1 MIVPPR
7 GHPSAP
13 AYSNGARVTREGP
26 CWLWPLPSSRL
37 IIRLRLSARLR
48 LSFAAI
54 TALLEVGVC
63 NAAPI
68 TYDVDQTI
76 GAGSVMGTIQTNG
89 ATGVLD
95 SADIIG
101 WNLELNGVGASI
113 NLTNS
118 NSVVDDVGSD
128 VTATANDLFFNYSG
142 ADNGFLVFQ
151 VVLFSGNEYY
161 CNAVTSQGFDCAP
174 GASVVPQSH
183 SDPSA
188 QFELR
193 TGNQIIGT
201 VPSAVP
207 EPSTLSVMLLGLAGI
222 ALAYRLQR
230 AKR

>member
-1 MIVPPR
+1 MRP
-7 GHPSAP
+7 H
-13 AYSNGARVTREGP
+13 
-26 CWLWPLPSSRL
+26 SSRL
-37 IIRLRLSARLR
+37 IIRLRLTTRLL
-48 LSFAAI
+48 LSFAFI
-54 TALLEVGVC
+54 TALLEVSVC

-76 GAGSVMGTIQTNG
+76 DAGSVIGTIQTNG

-118 NSVVDDVGSD
+118 NSVVDDTGSD
-128 VTATANDLFFNYSG
+128 VTATANDLLFNYSG
-142 ADNGFLVFQ
+142 TDNGFLVFQ
-151 VVLFSGNEYY
+151 VNLFSGNEYY
-161 CNAVTSQGFDCAP
+161 CNAVTTQGFDCAP
-174 GASVVPQSH
+174 GASVVPQSF

-188 QFELR
+188 QYDETR

-201 VPSAVP
+201 VAAVSAVP

-222 ALAYRLQR
+222 ALALQAR
-230 AKR
+230 GRKLDAA